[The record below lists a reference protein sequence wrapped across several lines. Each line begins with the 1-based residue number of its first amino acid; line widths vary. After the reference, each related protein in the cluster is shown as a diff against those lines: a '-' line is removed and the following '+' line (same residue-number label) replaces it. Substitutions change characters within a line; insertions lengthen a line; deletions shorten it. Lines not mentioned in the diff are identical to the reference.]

1 MKEER
6 IMKKQKK
13 NYSIK
18 EQDTNNIRD
27 MFQYLVDK
35 KEIDLEEL
43 QKQYELRRR
52 KELLEQHQYS
62 IWQGPDGNWRT
73 YVLDENDKRKLVKL
87 KSKAD
92 LENRVIEFQR
102 TRCSKFT
109 VCQVYEE
116 WISFKVNEDGLS
128 KATHDRYET
137 DFIRFF
143 PNSKLAEIPIRDVR
157 EDDLEFFV
165 RQAILKHE
173 LTKKSYSNLKTI
185 LTGIFKWAK
194 KQGYTTISIS
204 HFLNDLQL
212 SEKMFRIVVKKR
224 EKEIFEEDE
233 LPRIADYIY
242 QHMDIWGLACLLSF
256 ETGLRVG
263 ELSTLKKSDI
273 DLDKG
278 EIFVQRTET
287 YYKDES
293 GIKQVHIKDNAK
305 TIAGN
310 RVVILPPTAPKTI
323 RHILELNPNGEYLFE
338 YNGQRIRGCAI
349 SKKLTRICKALNIVP
364 KTIHKARK
372 TYGTSLIDNG
382 VDESIVAEQMGHTD
396 ISTTKQYY
404 YYSNKNR
411 DKKREQIARAIAI

>member
-1 MKEER
+1 MNR
-6 IMKKQKK
+6 QKK
-13 NYSIK
+13 NYTVK
-18 EQDTNNIRD
+18 EQDTNNICD

-35 KEIDLEEL
+35 KELDLEEL

-92 LENRVIEFQR
+92 LEERVIEFQR

-137 DFIRFF
+137 DFLRFF
-143 PNSKLAEIPIRDVR
+143 PDSNLAKIPIRDVR

-165 RQAILKHE
+165 RQAILKNE
-173 LTKKSYSNLKTI
+173 LTKKAYANLKTV
-185 LTGIFKWAK
+185 LRGIFRWAK
-194 KQGYTTISIS
+194 KQGYTKISIS
-204 HFLNDLQL
+204 NFLNDLQL
-212 SEKMFRIVVKKR
+212 SEKMFKIVVKKR

-233 LPRIADYIY
+233 LPTISSHI
-242 QHMDIWGLACLLSF
+242 QEHQDIWGLACLLSF
-256 ETGLRVG
+256 QTGLRVG
-263 ELSTLKKSDI
+263 ELSTLKKGDI
-273 DLDKG
+273 DFDKR
-278 EIFVQRTET
+278 ELFIQRTET
-287 YYKDES
+287 YYKNER
-293 GIKQVHIKDNAK
+293 GIKEVHIKDNAK

-310 RVVILPPTAPKTI
+310 RIVILPPSALRTI
-323 RHILELNPNGEYLFE
+323 RQILELNPNGEYLFE
-338 YNGQRIRGCAI
+338 HEGNRIRGNTI
-349 SKKLTRICKALNIVP
+349 SKKLTRICKELDIVP
-364 KTIHKARK
+364 KTVHKARK
-372 TYGTSLIDNG
+372 TYGTGLIDSG
-382 VDESIVAEQMGHTD
+382 VDECIVAEQMGHTD

-411 DKKREQIARAIAI
+411 CKKHEQIEKGVAI